1 VRYLPFALL
10 AECSRAWACGY
21 CLPVVTRLPI
31 RTTRR
36 SAMTRFDTKHFL
48 LKQLEDGWMLETS
61 KVTKDVE
68 GDWMLSHDELEELH
82 SLLQKVLR

>member
-1 VRYLPFALL
+1 
-10 AECSRAWACGY
+10 
-21 CLPVVTRLPI
+21 
-31 RTTRR
+31 
-36 SAMTRFDTKHFL
+36 
-48 LKQLEDGWMLETS
+48 MLETS